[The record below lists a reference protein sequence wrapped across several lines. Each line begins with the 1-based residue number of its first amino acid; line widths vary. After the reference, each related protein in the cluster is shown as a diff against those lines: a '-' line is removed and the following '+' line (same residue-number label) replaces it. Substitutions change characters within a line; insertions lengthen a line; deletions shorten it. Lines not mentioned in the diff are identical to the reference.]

1 LEDAEDAGG
10 ESSPPKQVFAT
21 LTGVDDDEDD
31 ETYKTPA
38 SAAIPATAH
47 SEAPPRARTH
57 ETPEPSQGPSLRFY
71 EGMPVEELIQV
82 ASEKGEHVQ
91 QPDVPT
97 TPITPDTVDPV
108 ALEAAR
114 VKILEEADGIIKISA
129 SVLQDKV
136 DTKSLVDRARK
147 NWDES
152 NKALLNARKSVE
164 E

>member
-1 LEDAEDAGG
+1 
-10 ESSPPKQVFAT
+10 
-21 LTGVDDDEDD
+21 
-31 ETYKTPA
+31 
-38 SAAIPATAH
+38 
-47 SEAPPRARTH
+47 
-57 ETPEPSQGPSLRFY
+57 
-71 EGMPVEELIQV
+71 MPIEELIQV
-82 ASEKGEHVQ
+82 AREKGEHVQ